1 MREPFLVSQGRTA
14 LLFPKVMKLQLFI
27 VDLLPVGSG
36 EILNNTA
43 EEDQAL
49 DGISI
54 PEAGSGDGAF
64 LPVTEEVRSVFID
77 SGQES
82 IQ

>member
-1 MREPFLVSQGRTA
+1 MPFHVSQGRTT
-14 LLFPKVMKLQLFI
+14 LLFPKVMKLHLFI
-27 VDLLPVGSG
+27 VDLLLVGSG

-43 EEDQAL
+43 EEDQTL

-64 LPVTEEVRSVFID
+64 LPVTEEVRRVFID